1 MRDQEKVEAILAS
14 IKMPSYVVDVRP
26 SLGEDHDGDPT
37 ATFMVIVEDE
47 VFQAEDIVQYTQP
60 VRRAIHQAIYQ
71 SDLVYWPFVSFRSRT
86 EQAEFDQ
93 LDAAA

>member
-14 IKMPSYVVDVRP
+14 IEMPPYVVDVRL
-26 SLGEDHDGDPT
+26 SLGEDHDGDPA

-47 VFQAEDIVQYTQP
+47 VTQAQDLLQYTQP
-60 VRRAIHQAIYQ
+60 VRRAINQAMYQ
-71 SDLVYWPFVSFRSRT
+71 SDLVYWPLVRFRSRS

-93 LDAAA
+93 LDAA